1 MLARVGFCGPGTYCF
16 FWASHG
22 CQKSQIRHTQDAMLC
37 AAADKF
43 VIVSNRQLGGQQ
55 AFRKLRGLER
65 TRSPVGP
72 KHLAADPPPLLLQG
86 WWRDCWIAV
95 SVPFGRRHFIKLG
108 RNCATPQ
115 GLHRSGYGVAF
126 TDWGLRVESLNIE
139 GLKAGGLWVQACL
152 SWDLDAQLLCF
163 PNVQVSRS
171 MLILGTGWIFG
182 QIARIQGLALKL

>member
-65 TRSPVGP
+65 TRSPVECFGFGCGSSTTAT
-72 KHLAADPPPLLLQG
+72 AAL
-86 WWRDCWIAV
+86 V
-95 SVPFGRRHFIKLG
+95 
-108 RNCATPQ
+108 
-115 GLHRSGYGVAF
+115 
-126 TDWGLRVESLNIE
+126 E
-139 GLKAGGLWVQACL
+139 GLLHCCERALRAEALHKV
-152 SWDLDAQLLCF
+152 
-163 PNVQVSRS
+163 
-171 MLILGTGWIFG
+171 GTG
-182 QIARIQGLALKL
+182 QGTVLLSGIGA